1 MPGGS
6 VQGNHRRH
14 TGAEGDS
21 GPMAILDLIEHPDE
35 YADEIV
41 HRVPEAGSGEFR
53 LGSQLVVRE
62 SQRAVFFRDGKAL
75 DVFGPGR
82 HTLSTNNIPLLTG
95 LIGLAFGGK
104 SPFTAEVYFVSMR
117 EFTDMKW
124 GTPQPLVYRDSEL
137 GMVRL
142 RAFGTYS
149 MRVADPQL
157 LVNQVVG
164 TRGVFSTGAIDEFLK
179 SIVVNEFN
187 DLLGEAKTS
196 ILDIQG
202 MTRELAD
209 TARNAMADD
218 FQRLGLQ
225 LTSFQIGAITPP
237 EEVQKRIDERSGM
250 AALGDMKTYMQFQ
263 AAQAM
268 RDAAQNPGGGG
279 DIAGA
284 GVGLGA
290 GVAMGGAMAQA
301 VREAMNP
308 QAAPAAPAA
317 PVAPA
322 TVTCPK
328 CGNAVPAG
336 SKFCPTCGA
345 ELQAPTVTC
354 SRCGAQNPPAAKF
367 CTNCGN
373 TLP

>member
-1 MPGGS
+1 
-6 VQGNHRRH
+6 
-14 TGAEGDS
+14 
-21 GPMAILDLIEHPDE
+21 MAIIDLIEHPDE
-35 YADEIV
+35 RADELV
-41 HRVPEAGSGEFR
+41 HRVPEYGSGEFR

-95 LIGLAFGGK
+95 LIGIPFGGK

-124 GTPQPLVYRDSEL
+124 GTPQPLVFRDQDF

-157 LVNQVVG
+157 LVTQFVG
-164 TRGVFSTGAIDEFLK
+164 SRGAYTTGAIDEFLK
-179 SIVVNEFN
+179 SVIINEFN
-187 DLLGEAKTS
+187 DILGEAKTPL
-196 ILDIQG
+196 LDLPG
-202 MTRELAD
+202 LTRELAD
-209 TARNAMADD
+209 TARNALTDD

-225 LTSFQIGAITPP
+225 LTSFQISAISPP

-250 AALGDMKTYMQFQ
+250 AALGDMNTYMQYQ

-268 RDAAQNPGGGG
+268 RDAAQNPGGGA
-279 DIAGA
+279 AGT

-301 VREAMNP
+301 VQNAMNP
-308 QAAPAAPAA
+308 GASQPPPPQTAAPAA
-317 PVAPA
+317 
-322 TVTCPK
+322 
-328 CGNAVPAG
+328 GGSAVEELGKLKGLLDAG
-336 SKFCPTCGA
+336 VIDQA
-345 ELQAPTVTC
+345 EFDRLKQDVLK
-354 SRCGAQNPPAAKF
+354 RLG
-367 CTNCGN
+367 
-373 TLP
+373 